1 MKIRFCEHNR
11 GKGRVYRRLT
21 EEFPGLDVKIKGC
34 VKQCGACR
42 DTPMATVDKRKV
54 VARDGDELYR
64 KIVAII
70 RKEAKE
76 PKKDF
81 PMNSDPTGFD
91 DLLAIMRRLRG
102 PGGCPWDAEQTH
114 ESLTRYL
121 LEETYEVIEA
131 IDTQSPE
138 LLKEELGDLLLQP
151 VFHAAIAE
159 EAGAFT
165 MADVIRTLREKLVR
179 RHPHVF
185 GDMEIRDSGAQI
197 ENWERIKKAEKG
209 EERSSTLSGVPPHLP
224 ALLKAQ
230 KITEKA
236 ARAGFDWE
244 RVDQVMAKVM
254 EELHEFEEAMAEGDN
269 AHMEAELG
277 DLLFAIVNLGR
288 FLSINPE
295 EALRKTINRFQQR
308 FRHVEEALHGQGRQM
323 KNATLEELDGLWEDA
338 KKLDKAALSG

>member
-1 MKIRFCEHNR
+1 MES
-11 GKGRVYRRLT
+11 
-21 EEFPGLDVKIKGC
+21 D
-34 VKQCGACR
+34 Q
-42 DTPMATVDKRKV
+42 KR
-54 VARDGDELYR
+54 
-64 KIVAII
+64 
-70 RKEAKE
+70 
-76 PKKDF
+76 
-81 PMNSDPTGFD
+81 FD

-131 IDTQSPE
+131 IDMKSPE
-138 LLKEELGDLLLQP
+138 MLKEELGDLLLQP

-159 EAGAFT
+159 ETGTFT
-165 MADVIRTLREKLVR
+165 MGDIIQTLCDKLIR

-185 GDMEIRDSGAQI
+185 GDMEIRDSSAQI
-197 ENWERIKKAEKG
+197 ENWEQIKKEEKG
-209 EERSSTLSGVPPHLP
+209 EERRSALSGVPPHLP

-236 ARAGFDWE
+236 SRVGFDWE
-244 RVDQVMAKVM
+244 HVDQVVAKVM

-269 AHMEAELG
+269 SRMEAELG

-308 FRHVEEALHGQGRQM
+308 FSHVEDTLHGQGRRM
-323 KNATLEELDGLWEDA
+323 NDASLEEMDALWEEA
-338 KKLDKAALSG
+338 KKLEHEAMSG